1 MKNEDLGKT
10 DTIKDIKIESNEEI
24 SIDTTKKEWKR
35 NCPKCNT
42 ELSYSSYDLWWR
54 ANKINSRCKSCS
66 KKGMPNGRLGKK
78 HTEISKQK
86 ISSSN
91 VGKKLTE
98 EAKKKM
104 SNAWIKRK
112 INYPITKET
121 REKMSKSFKGRKFSD
136 NHKLNLSKSN
146 TGKKR
151 TEETKYKNRL
161 ATVND
166 LFKKGII
173 GKSINH
179 NPRACEFIDKLN
191 KEKGWN
197 LQHAE
202 NGGEIELYGYLVDG
216 YDKERNII
224 FEYDEKKHY
233 RADGNL
239 NNRDIYRQNLI
250 IKKYNPTMFIR
261 YNEYENKLKDV
272 ISGKEIL

>member
-1 MKNEDLGKT
+1 MNNPNLECV
-10 DTIKDIKIESNEEI
+10 DTIKDTRIESNEEI

-224 FEYDEKKHY
+224 FEYDEPHHNKLNKKQK
-233 RADGNL
+233 DL
-239 NNRDIYRQNLI
+239 VRQRRLLEI
-250 IKKYNPTMFIR
+250 IKPNMFVR
-261 YNEYENKLKDV
+261 FDEENNKLYDIKTNQN
-272 ISGKEIL
+272 ILSI